1 MGIMNTYV
9 YDSLEVGG
17 GRSVWDS
24 IDEKYPKGGRID
36 ISQYEVGDLIPAGS
50 MVILKSAGGLATIV
64 GSEDTDKLEDVNCLL
79 ENDIYVR
86 PGTKAITA
94 TCVTKGA
101 IYADRLEFE
110 IPKVVEEKLKGG
122 ITIIRE
128 VEPKEEIEE

>member
-36 ISQYEVGDLIPAGS
+36 ISQYKVGDLIPAGS

-64 GSEDTDKLEDVNCLL
+64 GSEDVAKLEDVNCLL
-79 ENDIYVR
+79 ENDIYIR
-86 PGTKAITA
+86 QGTKAITA

-101 IYADRLEFE
+101 IYADRLGFE

-128 VEPKEEIEE
+128 VEPKEEIGE